1 MLTATPAAAA
11 ATSVT
16 FPELVTESIAS
27 GVRDARTYALDFGV
41 DEEALV
47 RYANRALCDEER
59 QSIQRIIAR
68 NKWAR
73 EFVVNHVKR
82 KRKKNRVAA

>member
-1 MLTATPAAAA
+1 MLIATPA

-16 FPELVTESIAS
+16 FPELVTESS
-27 GVRDARTYALDFGV
+27 GMRDARTYALDFGV

-47 RYANRALCDEER
+47 RYANGAFCDEER
-59 QSIQRIIAR
+59 QSIQRVIAR
-68 NKWAR
+68 NKWAM